1 MGFTPKAKLYRLT
14 FDDPDLEGLAI
25 TARSVSTGTYLEL
38 TAMAA
43 LAVDD
48 MAAMSS
54 STRDLFSAFADAV
67 TEWNLDKEDGT
78 PWPIGLDALL
88 AQDFPFVMAIIGA
101 WMAAIGGVPDPL
113 EQGST
118 SGATFQEASLPM
130 EPWSPNQTNSL
141 VPTS

>member
-67 TEWNLDKEDGT
+67 TEWNLDKEDST

-113 EQGST
+113 EPGST

-130 EPWSPNQTNSL
+130 EPWSPNQANSL